1 MQNELCS
8 ERIAQMK
15 FFGELLVLL
24 DSEMKTPQMYG
35 WFHLLFFALS
45 IILGVWLCLKFK
57 KPDDKTVKRI
67 IFIITTITIVLE
79 IYKQINYTFTYNG
92 EEILSDFQW
101 YAFPFQFCSMPMYV
115 GLLASIVKKGKVY
128 DALCAFLAT
137 FAVFAGVCVMLYPAQ
152 VFIGTIG
159 INIQTMI
166 CHGSMISIGIFL
178 LGSGYVKSEH
188 KTIFSAIPVFACCVI
203 GAMVMNEIA
212 YRSGLLESE
221 TFNMFFISPYCEP
234 SLPVYSIVQ
243 GVVPFPWC
251 LFIYV
256 GVFSLAAYVM
266 LLISM
271 LAYRI
276 AKKK

>member
-203 GAMVMNEIA
+203 AAMVMNEIA
-212 YRSGLLESE
+212 YRSGLLERE
-221 TFNMFFISPYCEP
+221 MFNMFFISPYCEP
-234 SLPVYSIVQ
+234 SLPVYSVVQ

-256 GVFSLAAYVM
+256 GAFSLAAYVM

-271 LAYRI
+271 LAHRI

>member
-203 GAMVMNEIA
+203 AAMVMNEIA

-256 GVFSLAAYVM
+256 GAFSLAAYVM

-271 LAYRI
+271 LAHRI